1 MISEKPRT
9 STDSSASAA
18 GRYREGLQRWQ
29 ETTLQRALA
38 KGAERHEQFV
48 TGSGIPVERL
58 YTPLHLD
65 DHDPARDEGFPGEW
79 PFTRGI
85 QPTMYRGR
93 LWSIRQYAGYGTAAD
108 ANARFRF
115 LLSHGQPGLSVAFDL
130 PTQMGLDSDDPRAL
144 GEVGRTGVAID
155 SVADMEILLAGIPLG
170 EVSTS
175 MTINAPAS
183 LLLLLYELV
192 AEGQGVAPD
201 ALRGTVQNDILKEYI
216 ARGNYIFPPRPSMRL
231 TTDLFAYCAERI
243 PRWNTISISGYHI
256 REAGSTAVQEL
267 AFTLS
272 NGIAYAQA
280 AVDAGLSPDEFGERL
295 SFFFNAH
302 NHFFQEVAK
311 FRAARRLWAEIMR
324 DRFGATNPKAQAL
337 RFHAQTGGS
346 TLTAQQPENN
356 VVRVAVQALSAVCGG
371 AQSIHTNSFDEALAL
386 PTEHAARI
394 ALRTQQLLAAE
405 AGGTDTADPLGGS
418 YFIESLTDELE
429 QRARELIARV
439 DEVGG
444 AVAAVEQGFVQG
456 EIDEAAYRY
465 SQEVESGERV
475 IVGVNRY
482 EEAEAEEIELHRI
495 DPEAERRQHERT
507 ARVRAER
514 DAAAAEEALAR
525 VLEAARG
532 TENLLPPMRHALRA
546 RCTIGEICNV
556 LRDEFGMYDAQR
568 AP

>member
-1 MISEKPRT
+1 MAATEGRE
-9 STDSSASAA
+9 TDSGIEVKPVYTAEDA
-18 GRYREGLQRWQ
+18 GREL
-29 ETTLQRALA
+29 EA
-38 KGAERHEQFV
+38 
-48 TGSGIPVERL
+48 
-58 YTPLHLD
+58 
-65 DHDPARDEGFPGEW
+65 PGDF
-79 PFTRGI
+79 PFTRG
-85 QPTMYRGR
+85 PYRDMYRGR
-93 LWSIRQYAGYGTAAD
+93 PWTIRQYAGFASAEET
-108 ANARFRF
+108 NQRFRY
-115 LLSHGQPGLSVAFDL
+115 LLERGQTGLSVAFDL
-130 PTQMGLDSDDPRAL
+130 PTQLGYDSDDPRAA
-144 GEVGRTGVAID
+144 GEVGRTGVSID
-155 SVADMEILLAGIPLG
+155 SLADMELLLDGIPLD

-175 MTINAPAS
+175 MTINAPAA

-192 AEGQGVAPD
+192 AEGQGVPPEK
-201 ALRGTVQNDILKEYI
+201 LRGTVQNDILKEYI

-231 TTDLFAYCAERI
+231 TTDLFAYCAERL
-243 PRWNTISISGYHI
+243 PSWNTISISGYHI

-280 AVDAGLSPDEFGERL
+280 AVDAGLSPDEFGARL

-394 ALRTQQLLAAE
+394 ALRTQQMLAHE

-418 YFIESLTDELE
+418 YFIESLTDDLE
-429 QRARELIARV
+429 ERARELIARV

-456 EIDEAAYRY
+456 EIENAAYRY
-465 SQEVESGERV
+465 AQEVEAGDRV

-482 EEAEAEEIELHRI
+482 SETGTEEEIELHRI
-495 DPEAERRQHERT
+495 DPAAERRQHERT
-507 ARVRAER
+507 ALVRAER
-514 DAAAAEEALAR
+514 DASAAEAALGR
-525 VLEAARG
+525 VREAALG
-532 TENLLPPMRHALRA
+532 TETLLPPLREALRA
-546 RCTIGEICNV
+546 RCTIGELCNL

-568 AP
+568 SP

>member
-1 MISEKPRT
+1 MAATEGRE
-9 STDSSASAA
+9 TDSGIEIKPVYTAEDA
-18 GRYREGLQRWQ
+18 GREL
-29 ETTLQRALA
+29 E
-38 KGAERHEQFV
+38 
-48 TGSGIPVERL
+48 P
-58 YTPLHLD
+58 
-65 DHDPARDEGFPGEW
+65 PGEF
-79 PFTRGI
+79 PFTRG
-85 QPTMYRGR
+85 PYRDMYRGR
-93 LWSIRQYAGYGTAAD
+93 PWTIRQYAGFASAEETNG
-108 ANARFRF
+108 RFRY
-115 LLSHGQPGLSVAFDL
+115 LLERGQTGLSVAFDL
-130 PTQMGLDSDDPRAL
+130 PTQLGYDSDDPRAA
-144 GEVGRTGVAID
+144 GEVGRTGVSID
-155 SVADMEILLAGIPLG
+155 SLADMELLLDGIPLD

-175 MTINAPAS
+175 MTINAPAA

-192 AEGQGVAPD
+192 AEGQGVPPQK
-201 ALRGTVQNDILKEYI
+201 LRGTVQNDILKEYI

-231 TTDLFAYCAERI
+231 TTDLFAYCAERL
-243 PRWNTISISGYHI
+243 PHWNTISISGYHI

-280 AVDAGLSPDEFGERL
+280 AVDAGLSPDEFGARL

-405 AGGTDTADPLGGS
+405 AGGTDTADPFGGS

-429 QRARELIARV
+429 ARARKLIARV
-439 DEVGG
+439 DELGG

-456 EIDEAAYRY
+456 EIENAAYRY
-465 SQEVESGERV
+465 AQEVESGERV

-482 EEAEAEEIELHRI
+482 EESGAEPIELHRI
-495 DPEAERRQHERT
+495 DPGAERRQHERT

-514 DAAAAEEALAR
+514 DAAEAEGALAR
-525 VLEAARG
+525 VREAARG
-532 TENLLPPMRHALRA
+532 TENLLPPLREALRA
-546 RCTIGEICNV
+546 RCTIGELCNE

-568 AP
+568 SP